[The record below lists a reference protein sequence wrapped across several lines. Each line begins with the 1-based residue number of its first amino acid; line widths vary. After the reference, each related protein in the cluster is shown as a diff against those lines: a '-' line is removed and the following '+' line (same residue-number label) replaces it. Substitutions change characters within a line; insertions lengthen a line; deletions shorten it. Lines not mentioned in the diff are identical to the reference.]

1 VRKKHKTKSTQEDT
15 NSYPVGA
22 GREKPN
28 YDHKEM
34 DFKKATTRLRKTFAY
49 PSDDSPSSSRPHL
62 DSDDDEDGPAYDE
75 QEQEDLIRSLA
86 AQNAARNAQFRLF
99 LLAVPALSTIPY
111 FLFLAHSL
119 FAGRGGGGVRDS
131 YTAILSLTSLAS
143 TAWTLYS
150 LPPGETGIRV
160 LDGWTGYTSN
170 SDSPTSSAS
179 THNRNAK
186 TLWSQHR
193 PRSPLETY
201 LPYLNAVLCSILLL
215 TGLLSSSSSRGSA
228 IASQHWGHVSLAY
241 LPAIDYVVVLVAK
254 MLMGSVDP
262 ERELNALRYEY
273 KGA

>member
-1 VRKKHKTKSTQEDT
+1 
-15 NSYPVGA
+15 
-22 GREKPN
+22 
-28 YDHKEM
+28 M

-49 PSDDSPSSSRPHL
+49 PSDDDDDSPRHRNDL
-62 DSDDDEDGPAYDE
+62 DSDYDDDDEDGPAYDE

-111 FLFLAHSL
+111 LLFMYNSL
-119 FAGRGGGGVRDS
+119 FGNKKGIGRGGGGGGRDT
-131 YTAILSLTSLAS
+131 YTAILSLTSLAC
-143 TAWTLYS
+143 TTWTLYS

-160 LDGWTGYTSN
+160 FDARTGV
-170 SDSPTSSAS
+170 SSAS
-179 THNRNAK
+179 TSNRRQNIGSAASP
-186 TLWSQHR
+186 LRPQHH

-201 LPYLNAVLCSILLL
+201 LPYLNAVLCGILVV
-215 TGLLSSSSSRGSA
+215 TGLLSSSSSRSSA

-241 LPAIDYVVVLVAK
+241 LPAIDYAVVLAAK